1 MTHIPTVIEISHDGE
16 RHYDVYSLLLKERI
30 IMLTGEI
37 DDITASNIIAQLLYL
52 SSKDANKDIQLYI
65 NSVGGSITSG
75 MAIYDTMQYIN
86 CDIVTICVGMAASMG
101 AFLLSG
107 GKKGKRFALENSEIM
122 IHQPS
127 GGASGVASDIEIA
140 SKRIIKLK
148 EKINRILALNTCQ
161 SIEKIIHD
169 TERDYFMDANE
180 ALKYG
185 IIDKIIKKSSQAANE
200 IKMKT

>member
-1 MTHIPTVIEISHDGE
+1 MNYIPTIIEVSHDGE

-37 DDITASNIIAQLLYL
+37 DDNCASNIIAQLLYL
-52 SSKDANKDIQLYI
+52 SSKEPGKDIQLYI

-75 MAIYDTMQYIN
+75 MAIYDTMKYIN
-86 CDIVTICVGMAASMG
+86 CDVITICVGLCASMG

-107 GKKGKRFALENSEIM
+107 GSKGKRFALENAEIM

-127 GGASGVASDIEIA
+127 GGASGVASDIDIA
-140 SKRIIKLK
+140 AKRILKMK
-148 EKINRILALNTCQ
+148 EKLNHILALNTNQ
-161 SIEKIIHD
+161 PYHKIKID

-180 ALKYG
+180 ALEYG
-185 IIDKIIKKSSQAANE
+185 IIDKIIKKSSD
-200 IKMKT
+200 